1 MRALRSAA
9 LLLAVSLLTL
19 FAPPLHA
26 QQAQGVIAGRV
37 IDASSGKPLA
47 GAQVSIPGTGLGAIC
62 NAQGQFRI
70 EGVTGSSVTLRVQ
83 LIGYTT
89 KNVPASPGVTDL
101 TISLDQSAVSLERIV
116 VTATAG
122 GTKERALGNKIAS
135 INASEIQDASAANF
149 SNVLHGRVT
158 GMVVSQGTGG
168 VGAAS
173 RIVVRGRATLSL
185 SNAPIV
191 YIDGVRM
198 NSQSE
203 GGFGEQQVSRLD
215 DLDPA
220 DIQDVSVIKGPS
232 AATLYGTEASNGV
245 ILITT
250 KKGSASKPRLRLDV
264 QMGSNWLRNPSK
276 RFLMPNYYRDPSS
289 GTVISD
295 NPIQRYADAGKN
307 IFRNGLNQQYT
318 ASLSGG
324 NEGLRYYMSGH
335 TGLNNGADPEN
346 FADKYGGRLNL
357 TFSPIP
363 SLDIQSGVGV
373 HIDRIGL
380 APQAVDELGVI
391 PSIMWGCPCD
401 LNSPLDGFEI
411 APPDVL
417 RRATN
422 QSENS
427 NRFIPS
433 LTITHRP
440 WSWLTQ
446 RLNFGVDFTDQQ
458 IVHFTPKLDAHDAQF
473 FGPGTANGT
482 REVDRED
489 DIYTTLDYG
498 ATATAQVNDNLQS
511 KTSVGLQIY
520 AKHLEYTTANGQN
533 FPNAGV
539 KVVAGAGLQKG
550 TDNYLQNN
558 TVGGFV
564 QEQLGWKDRLF
575 LTGAVRGDKNSA
587 FGSGYNLA
595 YYPKASLS
603 WVVSEEPWWNLG
615 FVNSFKIRAAYG
627 QSGQQP
633 DAFAALRT
641 FQPQSMPDGSSAITP
656 QAVGNPDLGPERG
669 KEIEAGFDASM
680 FSDRV
685 SVSLTYY
692 NDHTTD
698 AILQRNVAPSTGFGA
713 SQQYVNV
720 GEVFNRGFE
729 VDVHGQPIN
738 SSMVQWDM
746 GVTLAT
752 NHNLITKLGIP
763 GYLAMGWTGRNQQGY
778 PVGSQ
783 WAHKVVSAQYDPN
796 TQEAVNIQC
805 QPTNGGTTDCLD
817 GPRVYL
823 GHPYP
828 DVSGSFRTNVTLA
841 GRLTLNGLV
850 DFRVGQ
856 TKYVTE
862 FWNRC
867 VWRQVCRQNAYPS
880 QYDPKILAAIQLG
893 GADEF
898 SWWLQKASFARLR
911 ELSLDYTLPE
921 RWAHR
926 LGATS
931 ARVSIAAN
939 NLGYI
944 SNWPG
949 IDPEAVNLQYAN
961 SLLEGQAAM
970 PALQS
975 LTARIDLVW

>member
-9 LLLAVSLLTL
+9 VLFVAAFLTGYSVPLLA
-19 FAPPLHA
+19 
-26 QQAQGVIAGRV
+26 QQDQGVIAGRV
-37 IDASSGKPLA
+37 VEAGTGRPLA
-47 GAQVSIPGTGLGAIC
+47 GAQVSIPGTGLGAIA
-62 NAQGQFRI
+62 NDQGRFRI
-70 EGVTGSSVTLRVQ
+70 EGVPGGTVTLHVQ
-83 LIGYTT
+83 LIGY
-89 KNVPASPGVTDL
+89 KARNVAASAGITDL
-101 TISLDQSAVSLERIV
+101 NIALEASAVSLERIV

-122 GTKERALGNKIAS
+122 GTRERALGNKIAS
-135 INASEIQDASAANF
+135 INASEIESAPVANI
-149 SNVLHGRVT
+149 SDVLHGRVT
-158 GMVVSQGTGG
+158 GMVVSQGAGN
-168 VGAAS
+168 VGTAS
-173 RIVVRGRATLSL
+173 RIVVRGRATMSL
-185 SNAPIV
+185 DNSPIV
-191 YIDGVRM
+191 YVDGVRM
-198 NSQSE
+198 NSQTQGSW
-203 GGFGEQQVSRLD
+203 GDPQVSRLD

-220 DIQDVSVIKGPS
+220 DIADVEVIKGPS

-250 KKGSASKPRLRLDV
+250 RKGSTGKPRLRADV
-264 QMGSNWLRNPSK
+264 QLGSNWLRNPSK
-276 RFLMPNYYRDPSS
+276 RFLMPNYYRDPGS
-289 GTVISD
+289 GSVISD
-295 NPIQRYADAGKN
+295 NPIQRYADAGN
-307 IFRNGLNQQYT
+307 PIFQNGLNQQYT

-324 NEGLRYYMSGH
+324 AEGLRYYMSGH
-335 TGLNNGADPEN
+335 VGLNNGADPEN
-346 FADKYGGRLNL
+346 YADQYGGRLNL

-363 SLDIQSGVGV
+363 SLDIESGVGV
-373 HIDRIGL
+373 HIDHIGL
-380 APQAVDELGVI
+380 AQQGVAELGVI

-417 RRATN
+417 RRAQNSTN
-422 QSENS
+422 RA

-458 IVHFTPKLDAHDAQF
+458 IVHFTPKLDSYDSQF
-473 FGPGTANGT
+473 FGPGTANGYK
-482 REVDRED
+482 EVDRED
-489 DIYTTLDYG
+489 DIYTTLDYS
-498 ATATAQVNDNLQS
+498 ATATFDVNADLQS

-520 AKHLEYTTANGQN
+520 AKHLEYTTASGQN
-533 FPNAGV
+533 FPNSGI
-539 KVVAGAGLQKG
+539 KTVAGAGIRLG

-564 QEQLGWKDRLF
+564 QEQIGWKDRLF
-575 LTGAVRGDKNSA
+575 VTGAVRGDKNSA

-603 WVVSEEPWWNLG
+603 WVVSEEPWWHLD

-656 QAVGNPDLGPERG
+656 QAIGNPDLGPERG
-669 KEIEAGFDASM
+669 KEIEAGFDASLL
-680 FSDRV
+680 SDRL
-685 SVSLTYY
+685 SLSLTYF

-729 VDVHGQPIN
+729 FDVYGQPVN
-738 SSMVQWDM
+738 SRMVQWDM
-746 GVTLAT
+746 RVTLAT

-763 GYLAMGWTGRNQQGY
+763 GYLATGWVGRDQQGY
-778 PVGSQ
+778 PVGSI
-783 WAHKVVSAQYDPN
+783 WAHKVMSADFDPS
-796 TQEAVNIQC
+796 TGQAINIQC
-805 QPTNGGTTDCLD
+805 QPTDGSTTDCLD

-828 DVSGSFRTNVTLA
+828 DYSGSFRTNVTLA

-856 TKYVTE
+856 SKYVTE
-862 FWNRC
+862 YWNRC
-867 VWRQVCRQNAYPS
+867 VWRQVCRENAYPAEF
-880 QYDPKILAAIQLG
+880 DPKVLAAIQLG

-898 SWWLQKASFARLR
+898 DWWIQKASFARLR
-911 ELSLDYTLPE
+911 EISVDYSLPE
-921 RWAHR
+921 LWAR
-926 LGATS
+926 RVGASS
-931 ARVSIAAN
+931 ARVSLAAN
-939 NLGYI
+939 NVGYI
-944 SNWPG
+944 SDWPG
-949 IDPEAVNLQYAN
+949 IDPEALNLAYAN
-961 SLLEGQAAM
+961 STPESQATM
-970 PALQS
+970 PPLTS
-975 LTARIDLVW
+975 VTARIDLVW

>member
-9 LLLAVSLLTL
+9 LLLAVSLLSL
-19 FAPPLHA
+19 VASPLHA

-37 IDASSGKPLA
+37 IDAATGKPLG

-70 EGVTGSSVTLRVQ
+70 EGVSGGSVTLRVQ

-101 TISLDQSAVSLERIV
+101 TVSLQQSAVSLERIV

-135 INASEIQDASAANF
+135 INASEIQNAPV
-149 SNVLHGRVT
+149 SNISDVLHGRVT
-158 GMVVSQGTGG
+158 GMVVSQGTGN
-168 VGAAS
+168 VGSAS
-173 RIVVRGRATLSL
+173 RIVVRGRATMSL
-185 SNAPIV
+185 NNAPIV

-198 NSQSE
+198 NTQTE
-203 GGFGEQQVSRLD
+203 GNWGDPQVSRLD

-220 DIQDVSVIKGPS
+220 DIQDVEVIKGPS

-250 KKGSASKPRLRLDV
+250 KKGTTGKPRLRLDV
-264 QMGSNWLRNPSK
+264 ATGSNWIRNPSK
-276 RFLMPNYYRDPSS
+276 RFQMPNYYRDPSS
-289 GTVISD
+289 GTVIQD

-307 IFRNGLNQQYT
+307 IFRTGLNQQYT
-318 ASLSGG
+318 ATLSGG
-324 NEGLRYYMSGH
+324 NEAMRYYMSGH
-335 TGLNNGADPEN
+335 VGLNNGADPEN

-363 SLDIQSGVGV
+363 SLDIESGVGV
-373 HIDRIGL
+373 HIDRIGI
-380 APQAVDELGVI
+380 AQQGVAELGVI

-401 LNSPLDGFEI
+401 LNSPLNGFEI

-417 RRATN
+417 RRAQN
-422 QSENS
+422 AWNHA

-458 IVHFTPKLDAHDAQF
+458 IVHFTPKLDAYDSQF
-473 FGPGTANGT
+473 FGPGIANGNKQ
-482 REVDRED
+482 VDRED

-498 ATATAQVNDNLQS
+498 ATATAQVNENLQS
-511 KTSVGLQIY
+511 KTSVGI
-520 AKHLEYTTANGQN
+520 
-533 FPNAGV
+533 
-539 KVVAGAGLQKG
+539 KVVSGAGIRLG

-564 QEQLGWKDRLF
+564 QEQLGWKDRFF

-603 WVVSEEPWWNLG
+603 WVLSEEPWFNLG

-656 QAVGNPDLGPERG
+656 MAIGNPDLGPERG
-669 KEIEAGFDASM
+669 KEIEAGFDASL

-685 SVSLTYY
+685 SVSMTYY

-729 VDVHGQPIN
+729 FDVHGQPIN
-738 SSMVQWDM
+738 TDMVQWDV

-763 GYLAMGWTGRNQQGY
+763 GYLATGWVGRDQQGY
-778 PVGSQ
+778 PVGSM
-783 WAHKVVSAQYDPN
+783 WAHNVTSATYDA
-796 TQEAVNIQC
+796 TTMQAVNIQC

-828 DVSGSFRTNVTLA
+828 TYSGSFRSNVTLA
-841 GRLTLNGLV
+841 GRLSLSGLV

-856 TKYVTE
+856 SKYVTE

-867 VWRQVCRQNAYPS
+867 VWRQICPQNAYPS
-880 QYDPKILAAIQLG
+880 RYDPKVLAAIQLG

-898 SWWLQKASFARLR
+898 SWWIKKASFARLR
-911 ELSLDYTLPE
+911 EVSLDYTLPE
-921 RWAHR
+921 MWAHR
-926 LGATS
+926 IGASS
-931 ARVSIAAN
+931 ARVSLAAN

-949 IDPEAVNLQYAN
+949 IDPEAVNLAYAN
-961 SLLEGQAAM
+961 STPESQSLM
-970 PALQS
+970 PPLQS